1 MAKNKHYIHQYETEA
16 INNDGVNGVAY
27 IPNGLAVAVSHP
39 LANTPGTN
47 PEQLLGLSLSTCMSA
62 TLEAIE
68 RENGLPHLAEV
79 RVHVSM
85 VKSTDGLDFLVTAR
99 IHIPHITHSQAV
111 DFVHQAE
118 VRCPV
123 SKLLSHSGNYTVE
136 VVDGFDQ

>member
-1 MAKNKHYIHQYETEA
+1 MAETKHYIHKYETEA

-39 LANTPGTN
+39 LKDAPGTN

-68 RENGLPHLAEV
+68 KENGLPHLAEV
-79 RVHVSM
+79 HVHVSM

-99 IHIPHITHSQAV
+99 IHIPNISHAQAV

-118 VRCPV
+118 HRCPV
-123 SKLLSHSGNYTVE
+123 SKLLSNSANYTIE
-136 VVDGFDQ
+136 VVDSFDD

>member
-1 MAKNKHYIHQYETEA
+1 MAESKHYIHRYETEA

-39 LANTPGTN
+39 LEDKPGTN

-68 RENGLPHLAEV
+68 KENGLPHLAEV

-85 VKSTDGLDFLVTAR
+85 VKSTDGLDFLVTAL
-99 IHIPHITHSQAV
+99 IHIPHISHSQAV
-111 DFVHQAE
+111 DFAHQAE
-118 VRCPV
+118 RRCPV
-123 SKLLSHSGNYTVE
+123 SKLLSNSGKYTIE
-136 VVDGFDQ
+136 VVDNFDH

>member
-1 MAKNKHYIHQYETEA
+1 MTEEKHYIHKYETEA
-16 INNDGVNGVAY
+16 INNDGVQGVAY

-39 LANTPGTN
+39 LEDTPGTN

-68 RENGLPHLAEV
+68 KENGLPHLASV
-79 RVHVSM
+79 HVHVSM

-99 IHIPHITHSQAV
+99 IRVPNVTHSQAV

-118 VRCPV
+118 RRCPV
-123 SKLLSHSGNYTVE
+123 SKLLRNSGNYTVE
-136 VVDGFDQ
+136 VVDNFDD

>member
-1 MAKNKHYIHQYETEA
+1 MTKTKHYIHQYETEA

-27 IPNGLAVAVSHP
+27 IPNGLAVVVSHP
-39 LANTPGTN
+39 LENTPGTN

-68 RENGLPHLAEV
+68 RENGFPHLAEV

-85 VKSTDGLDFLVTAR
+85 VKSTDGLDFLVTAQ
-99 IHIPHITHSQAV
+99 IHIPHMTHSQAI

-118 VRCPV
+118 LRCPV
-123 SKLLSHSGNYTVE
+123 SKLLSHSGHYTVE
-136 VVDGFDQ
+136 VVDDFDQ